1 MELHYFLTTNGS
13 MGHTSFLEAELAGYR
28 DIIRLEGYPRSLAA
42 KLVRECYAEA
52 KKHTMDIEVIHNPL
66 DNSPEGILLP
76 SLGTGLIN
84 VPLYEV
90 NFGLPALS
98 LNEALSL
105 YHRHMQKAYHHFKEA
120 LTIHDEWEEIYKSAT
135 DYAALNAITEEIL
148 RELLSDNKTDYRGH
162 LCDRFFGSASINGS
176 IDYIDVL
183 SEGQKRY
190 FVKGRPGTG
199 KSTFMK
205 KLAIEAYERGFHV
218 ECYHCSFD
226 PNSLDMVIVRELNLC
241 IFDSTAP
248 HEYFPTDES
257 DEVIDLYEAAVQQ
270 DTDTVNEKT
279 IKKISGMYKDAVGK
293 AVKHIMVAN
302 DAALTADEENI
313 KKIENDR
320 VMLVLREILL
330 RIFP

>member
-13 MGHTSFLEAELAGYR
+13 MGRTSFLEAELAGYR

-52 KKHTMDIEVIHNPL
+52 KKHTLDIEVIHNAL
-66 DNSPEGILLP
+66 DNSPEGILFP
-76 SLGTGLIN
+76 GLGTGLIN
-84 VPLYEV
+84 MPLYDV
-90 NFGLPALS
+90 NFGLPALFVNES
-98 LNEALSL
+98 LAQ
-105 YHRHMQKAYHHFKEA
+105 YHRHMQKAYHCFKEA
-120 LTIHDEWEEIYKSAT
+120 LAIHDDWETIYKSAT
-135 DYAALNAITEEIL
+135 DYAALNAITEEII
-148 RELLSDNKTDYRGH
+148 RELLTDRKTDYKGH
-162 LCDRFFGSASINGS
+162 LCDRFFGSASVNGS

-183 SEGQKRY
+183 SEGQNRY

-218 ECYHCSFD
+218 ERYHCSFD

-257 DEVIDLYEAAVQQ
+257 DEVIDLYEAAVAQ
-270 DTDTVNEKT
+270 DTDTVNEKA
-279 IKKISGMYKDAVGK
+279 IKKISRMYKDAIGK
-293 AVKHIMVAN
+293 ALKHLIVAN
-302 DAALTADEENI
+302 DAALAADEENL
-313 KKIENDR
+313 KQIENDR
-320 VMLVLREILL
+320 VMLVLCEIFS